1 MAKHTLLIEAEYDYQ
16 LIGIA
21 SHHVDYRLCWA
32 INEGIGINLA
42 KASEP
47 FMVSGKKGNVVSEH
61 SLFEYFDE
69 DNLTEFY
76 LIKNK
81 NLTKFLIPEKPQI
94 DYFLVIR
101 ENFSIE
107 IDEFLIKLKS
117 ISSILTAFEFD
128 PTEFKSSEHLIF

>member
-1 MAKHTLLIEAEYDYQ
+1 MAKHTLLLEQEFDYQ

-32 INEGIGINLA
+32 INESMGLNLG
-42 KASEP
+42 KAEES
-47 FMVSGKKGNVVSEH
+47 FMVSNKKGVVISEH

-69 DNLTEFY
+69 ENLTEFY

-101 ENFSIE
+101 ENYTIE
-107 IDEFLIKLKS
+107 IDDFLTRMKE
-117 ISSILTAFEFD
+117 ISSILTAFIFD
-128 PTEFKSSEHLIF
+128 PHDLKSSSKLIF